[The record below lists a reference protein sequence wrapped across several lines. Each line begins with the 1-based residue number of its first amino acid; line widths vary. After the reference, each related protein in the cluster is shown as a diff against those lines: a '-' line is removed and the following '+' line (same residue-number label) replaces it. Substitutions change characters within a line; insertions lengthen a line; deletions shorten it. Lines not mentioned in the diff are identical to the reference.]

1 MLFVSGGVLHGV
13 TVSGVATP
21 SVFAAPNPP
30 MAAFEP
36 DGTHVLMLQ
45 RRESSEAL
53 ELFRRRAD
61 ASESAVKLNAPLV
74 LGEVVADVT
83 SFRTTPDGRWL
94 VYHAD
99 GIDRDESE
107 DVGDELIALRTDVR
121 APPLR
126 LFPHPGILG
135 GLDDVHEYRLD
146 AAGELDVLYDRNAES
161 EFFEG
166 RLHAVTL
173 DGSLAPVELNSFR
186 RVRRFELSPDGA
198 WVVFSV
204 EMADRSERLFA
215 SRSDGSALELELSG
229 ALASRVRAFA
239 RTADSRLVV
248 YVAKRLAGGADELL
262 SVPIDGSAAPAPL
275 GGPLVAGGTVQAFSL
290 DGQAARVVYRADR
303 ETAGMDELWSVPL
316 AGGPSTKLNGAPV
329 AGGDVTLFQL
339 SADGAR
345 VVYVADEDTDGTFEP
360 FVVPS
365 AGGAALRLAPP
376 FVAGGA
382 VHALRITEDDGALVY
397 LAGAESSDVRELFAV
412 PLDASTGPRKLSG
425 ALVGGGDVQDDFE
438 IASDGAHV
446 VFRADPLVD
455 ETLELFSARL
465 GAPAPRVQLSGALAS
480 GGDVR
485 SFRISPDG
493 EKVAYVADARSDEL
507 LELFA
512 LPTAGGVA
520 PRRLSNALAT
530 EGDVGAAREDFQFH
544 ADSTRVFHVADGAD
558 DTRDKVHELFA
569 GHLQPFTRQQR

>member
-146 AAGELDVLYDRNAES
+146 AAGELVVLYDRNAES

-215 SRSDGSALELELSG
+215 SRSDGSARSSSSRARSRAACG
-229 ALASRVRAFA
+229 PSRGRRTRAWSCTSRSASRAA
-239 RTADSRLVV
+239 RT
-248 YVAKRLAGGADELL
+248 
-262 SVPIDGSAAPAPL
+262 
-275 GGPLVAGGTVQAFSL
+275 
-290 DGQAARVVYRADR
+290 
-303 ETAGMDELWSVPL
+303 
-316 AGGPSTKLNGAPV
+316 
-329 AGGDVTLFQL
+329 
-339 SADGAR
+339 
-345 VVYVADEDTDGTFEP
+345 
-360 FVVPS
+360 
-365 AGGAALRLAPP
+365 
-376 FVAGGA
+376 
-382 VHALRITEDDGALVY
+382 
-397 LAGAESSDVRELFAV
+397 SS
-412 PLDASTGPRKLSG
+412 
-425 ALVGGGDVQDDFE
+425 
-438 IASDGAHV
+438 
-446 VFRADPLVD
+446 
-455 ETLELFSARL
+455 
-465 GAPAPRVQLSGALAS
+465 
-480 GGDVR
+480 
-485 SFRISPDG
+485 
-493 EKVAYVADARSDEL
+493 
-507 LELFA
+507 
-512 LPTAGGVA
+512 
-520 PRRLSNALAT
+520 
-530 EGDVGAAREDFQFH
+530 
-544 ADSTRVFHVADGAD
+544 
-558 DTRDKVHELFA
+558 
-569 GHLQPFTRQQR
+569 